1 MRTHCNK
8 LPLSAGWAAGL
19 AAQAELLADVLF
31 GRLWP
36 LGADPSRPRSPR
48 PPEQQRCCS
57 WPASMHSSAYSTLQA
72 VSPGAP
78 ARLTGLSS
86 GTLRN
91 HCVHVSQS
99 LWIAFETRMAWGGL
113 VEVSYRNILFFHG
126 CGKGKSAEY
135 WRIIPFKVSRGY
147 PAAETAFSIYTWKS
161 YIFLTE
167 GSYRNIEGFG
177 FFLFLNVKT
186 LASKLIKSNYVH
198 VQHKPVKSL
207 WALQL

>member
-1 MRTHCNK
+1 MRTHYNK

-177 FFLFLNVKT
+177 FF
-186 LASKLIKSNYVH
+186 
-198 VQHKPVKSL
+198 PVSECENSS
-207 WALQL
+207 